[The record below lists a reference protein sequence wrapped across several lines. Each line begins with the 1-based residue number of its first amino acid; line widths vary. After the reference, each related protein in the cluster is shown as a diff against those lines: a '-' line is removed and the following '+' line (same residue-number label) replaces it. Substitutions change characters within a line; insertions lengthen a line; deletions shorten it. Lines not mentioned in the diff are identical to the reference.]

1 MRKLLTGYLRD
12 ESGATAIEY
21 ALIVALIGA
30 GLVIGLQDLGNS
42 VAGMYADIGR
52 ALDGV
57 LSRMN

>member
-1 MRKLLTGYLRD
+1 MRKLLTEFRRD
-12 ESGATAIEY
+12 ENGAAAIEY

-30 GLVIGLQDLGNS
+30 GLVIGLQDLGRS
-42 VAGMYADIGR
+42 VAGLYADIGR